1 MVKTKYLELNIDEN
15 AIHCVNC
22 EMTIT
27 NTLKKNLGV
36 IRVNADHQ
44 TQKVQLYY
52 DQEKINPLKIKE
64 IMKEIGFPV
73 ALIKE

>member
-1 MVKTKYLELNIDEN
+1 MVKPKYLELNIDEN

-27 NTLKKNLGV
+27 NTLKRNLGV
-36 IRVNADHQ
+36 IRANADHQ

-52 DQEKINPLKIKE
+52 DQEKIKPLKIKE

-73 ALIKE
+73 ASIKE

>member
-1 MVKTKYLELNIDEN
+1 MVKPKYLELNIEEN

-22 EMTIT
+22 EMTIM

-52 DQEKINPLKIKE
+52 DQEKIKPSKIEE
-64 IMKEIGFPV
+64 IMKEIGYPV
-73 ALIKE
+73 ASIKE

>member
-1 MVKTKYLELNIDEN
+1 MVKPKYLELNLDEKS
-15 AIHCVNC
+15 IHCINC

-27 NTLKKNLGV
+27 NTLKRTLGV
-36 IRVNADHQ
+36 IRANADHQ

-73 ALIKE
+73 ASINE

>member
-22 EMTIT
+22 EMTIM

-52 DQEKINPLKIKE
+52 DQEKIKPSKIEE
-64 IMKEIGFPV
+64 IMKEIGYPV
-73 ALIKE
+73 ASIKE

>member
-1 MVKTKYLELNIDEN
+1 MVKPKYLELNIDEN

-36 IRVNADHQ
+36 IRANADHQ

-73 ALIKE
+73 ASIKE